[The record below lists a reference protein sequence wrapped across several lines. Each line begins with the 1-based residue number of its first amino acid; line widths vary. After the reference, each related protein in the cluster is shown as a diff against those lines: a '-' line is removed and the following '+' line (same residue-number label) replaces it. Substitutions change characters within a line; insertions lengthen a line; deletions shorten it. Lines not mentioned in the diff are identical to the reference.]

1 MKLLGAAVAIRAVFA
16 RRREAS
22 RRGCL
27 GLIALILA
35 MTPLPARADES
46 WTEGRQF
53 GLDSADAGNRMPPAT
68 AEQVVAALTP
78 GSVLIAQAGG
88 STEPPAEGWRFSVA
102 PYFWMARTKARLDV
116 GQFSRS
122 TTIDFVD
129 LVPDLHMAFAA
140 HAEATWREWTGFL
153 DLFYVSMGQSE
164 TQNGVSVST
173 NIQEL
178 FFEFGATYRLPSLS
192 LGKAGR
198 LTFEPL
204 AGGRFMWV
212 EGSLGFPNQKVSDNG
227 SVIDPMV
234 GGRIVW
240 HITDTVALWFRG
252 DVAGFG
258 ISDSQSELTYNLL
271 GGVEWRFHRLAS
283 AMVGFRYLN
292 IDLEKDH
299 RAGTFDA
306 DIEMYG
312 PFLGVNF
319 HF

>member
-1 MKLLGAAVAIRAVFA
+1 MKLLGAAVAILAVFA
-16 RRREAS
+16 RRRESS

-27 GLIALILA
+27 GLIALIFAL
-35 MTPLPARADES
+35 TPLPARADDS
-46 WTEGRQF
+46 WTDGRQF
-53 GLDSADAGNRMPPAT
+53 GLGDADTGTLMPPAT

-102 PYFWMARTKARLDV
+102 PYLWMARTKASLNV
-116 GQFSRS
+116 GPFGRS

-129 LVPDLHMAFAA
+129 VVPDLHMAVAA
-140 HAEATWREWTGFL
+140 HAEATWREWTGFV
-153 DLFYVSMGQSE
+153 DLFYISMGQSE

-192 LGKAGR
+192 LGTAGR

-240 HITDTVALWFRG
+240 QITDTVALWLRG

-271 GGVEWRFHRLAS
+271 GGVEWRFHPRAS

-299 RAGTFDA
+299 RVGTFDA
-306 DIEMYG
+306 NIEMYG

-319 HF
+319 YF